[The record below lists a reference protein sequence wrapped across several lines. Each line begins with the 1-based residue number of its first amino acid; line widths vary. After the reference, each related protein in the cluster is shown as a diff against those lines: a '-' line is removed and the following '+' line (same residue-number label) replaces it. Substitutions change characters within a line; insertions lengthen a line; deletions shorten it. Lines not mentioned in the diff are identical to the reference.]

1 MAVINGTNGNDN
13 LGGTTKN
20 DTIYGKNG
28 DDWIWGWDGNDSL
41 HGDKGNDTLLGE
53 NGNDNLYGKDGDD
66 YLSGGAGND
75 SLHGDAG
82 FDYVYGDA
90 GNDTVKGGTG
100 ISYLNGGTGDD
111 KLYYDPTTG
120 KLEDIGNFLSPSHMT
135 GEDGYD
141 QLNVFNKAKYT
152 GLDGKS
158 HDAET
163 YIWID
168 DSGIGHIDFGGQPED
183 GYTPYVNAGTFSHV
197 EEIKLDGK
205 GGATFWGAWT
215 GYDTTITGTAKAD
228 TFSSYYADDTMIGG
242 GGNDTFYLNGADKVV
257 SGGSDADD
265 FYMSAWYSYDTATIE
280 NFNGEGKSGGD
291 QLYLNSYE
299 FTGLYES
306 GGKTTFYLNWGTDA
320 VQVDAVGMVQGED
333 WFLI

>member
-1 MAVINGTNGNDN
+1 MRVPHLPVG
-13 LGGTTKN
+13 
-20 DTIYGKNG
+20 
-28 DDWIWGWDGNDSL
+28 
-41 HGDKGNDTLLGE
+41 
-53 NGNDNLYGKDGDD
+53 
-66 YLSGGAGND
+66 
-75 SLHGDAG
+75 
-82 FDYVYGDA
+82 
-90 GNDTVKGGTG
+90 
-100 ISYLNGGTGDD
+100 
-111 KLYYDPTTG
+111 
-120 KLEDIGNFLSPSHMT
+120 SPHARP
-135 GEDGYD
+135 
-141 QLNVFNKAKYT
+141 VP
-152 GLDGKS
+152 
-158 HDAET
+158 
-163 YIWID
+163 
-168 DSGIGHIDFGGQPED
+168 DFGGQPGD
-183 GYTPYVNAGTFSHV
+183 GYFHYVNAGTFSHV

-228 TFSSYYADDTMIGG
+228 TFSSYHADDTMIGG

-257 SGGSDADD
+257 SGGGDADD

-280 NFNGEGKSGGD
+280 NFNGESKSGGD